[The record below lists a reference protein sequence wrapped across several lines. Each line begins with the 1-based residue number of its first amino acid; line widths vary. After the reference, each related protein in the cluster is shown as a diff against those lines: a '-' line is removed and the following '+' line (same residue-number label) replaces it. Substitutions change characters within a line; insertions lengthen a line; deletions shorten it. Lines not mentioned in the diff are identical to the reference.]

1 MVNTVGYVPSSIVL
15 CKFCVNCYSIHAVAD
30 DVNHVSKAV
39 VLYRCCGL
47 CCFVGATAD
56 DVMVV
61 MLCSRQ

>member
-30 DVNHVSKAV
+30 DVNQVSEPV
-39 VLYRCCGL
+39 VLHRCCDL

-61 MLCSRQ
+61 ILRSR